1 MSLSRSLTPFTL
13 AGDDF
18 IEPTS
23 HDADGAEKIKASE
36 AYRHLHQQVELGF
49 YVDPGS
55 ADLIDIWARQ
65 NRDMGLEFRGFREA
79 EPRPDS
85 LPEWQ
90 RPVGTI
96 GGLPSTLNVGAKIL
110 PAWLITAV
118 GVAPTHRR
126 RGILRRMITEEL
138 TRAQEQGYPLAALTV
153 SEGGIYERFGFGV
166 STYHVTQTIDRRRG
180 IQLRPEVLEALN
192 TTAGQVYE
200 VNPTELVDLADRLD
214 RQSHEVTPGS
224 IRRPRPIQEN
234 MLGAVNLWG
243 GSSEAHRELKGYVYI
258 TEDGP
263 EALAVISHKGWE
275 NVEVSTGVIRDLQ
288 FFTRRGFAG
297 LMDTV
302 LNLDLVDELKYRE
315 APGRALAT
323 AMIDPRAVKSTS
335 ESDLVWTRLLD
346 VVASLES
353 RDYGQDGSL
362 VLDVEDAMGL
372 VDGLYRLDV
381 SNGSARAERIDA
393 PQHDGVDAVT
403 LDVAH
408 LATALFRGGGAL
420 AEVGLINGPA
430 TEQFLRMFAVVK
442 EPFCNFGF

>member
-1 MSLSRSLTPFTL
+1 MSLTPFTL

-18 IEPTS
+18 IEPASDGT
-23 HDADGAEKIKASE
+23 DAGSKVKSSE
-36 AYRHLHQQVELGF
+36 AYRHLHRQVELGF

-55 ADLIDIWARQ
+55 EDLIDIWARQ
-65 NRDMGLEFRGFREA
+65 NREMGLEFRGVREA
-79 EPRPDS
+79 EPRPAS
-85 LPEWQ
+85 LPTWN
-90 RPVGTI
+90 RPVATI
-96 GGLPSTLNVGAKIL
+96 GGLPSTLNVGAQVL

-126 RGILRRMITEEL
+126 RGLLRQLMTEEL
-138 TRAQEQGYPLAALTV
+138 TRAQELGYPLAALTV

-166 STYHVTQTIDRRRG
+166 STYQVSQSIDRRRG
-180 IQLRPEVLEALN
+180 IQLRPEVLESLG
-192 TTAGQVYE
+192 TAAGRVYE

-214 RQSHEVTPGS
+214 DQSHRAVPGS
-224 IRRPRPIQEN
+224 IRRPRPVQEN

-243 GSSEAHRELKGYVYI
+243 GSAEAHRELKGYVYV
-258 TEDGP
+258 TDDGP

-288 FFTRRGFAG
+288 YSTRRGWAG

-315 APGRALAT
+315 APGRALST
-323 AMIDPRAVKSTS
+323 AMLDPRAVKTLS

-346 VVASLES
+346 VVAALES
-353 RDYGQDGSL
+353 RRYGQDGSL
-362 VLDVEDAMGL
+362 IIDVEDAMGL

-381 SNGSARAERIDA
+381 SNGTPRAERVEA
-393 PQHDGVDAVT
+393 PLGADTASVT
-403 LDVAH
+403 LDAAH
-408 LATALFRGGGAL
+408 LATALFRGAGAL
-420 AEVGLINGPA
+420 AAVGLVNGPA
-430 TEQFLRMFAVVK
+430 VEQFLRMVAVVQ